1 MTWPRAAVGIA
12 FVCAVVSLALP
23 QTLDFLL
30 VATAVGAAI
39 ACVLGSIRQVAVA
52 RCGWLLIGFGQLCN
66 GVGNLW
72 VLSNP
77 NTWFV
82 GSEWTTSIVFN
93 VATLVTVLGLT
104 ALVLPQHSVEK
115 LAEVCLDL
123 LAITGC
129 AFVIGVQWDIV
140 RFFGEEGN
148 ETTPALGL
156 MGFLAVVV
164 DWVGIAVAAIVWG
177 RKPFGRPAGR
187 CVAAGLVLSMLGDS
201 RVLGGAVD
209 VSDSLAAYLWVSSS
223 LLILIGGVCITT
235 KPEMVR
241 PLDDGHVVRIAT
253 VLEIVTVCA
262 VIFGGATSPGTRI
275 VLAIVLLVITARQW
289 RVVRANLRLHREIEA
304 SERHFRALVDS
315 TGDVIVRVGPSGL
328 VDYASPAA
336 RRVLLRDPSSMRGRR
351 IDEFVHDPRHT
362 DVMAWLTSPS
372 RTASDHLSFLA
383 ARSDGTSVHIEAS
396 WARLGH
402 GYMLA
407 LRDVDDQ
414 IHMRIQLEFAAR
426 TDSLTGLAN
435 RAYFEAELEKRLLT
449 HGAATVLFCDLDRF
463 KSVNDMNGHSVGD
476 ALLVEVGKRLGGA
489 VDDALIARFGG
500 DEFTIM
506 LQAGLSRSCALT
518 AAERVKAAV
527 SGVYDLGSMAFAIS
541 MTIGITVEQ
550 QGSVDEVLRCA
561 DIALAAAKVSERGTI
576 AEFETAMYETAVHR
590 IQMDKRFR
598 SAFAARELSLVY
610 QPIVD
615 SVSGSVV
622 AAEALLRWLDE
633 DGSPI
638 LSAPEIV
645 DLAESFGTM
654 AELGDWVMRTAF
666 TQAVTWAELGWP
678 IRISVNVSSQQITD
692 AAFAVR
698 VTKAILDTN
707 LDPTQLV
714 LEITEDAFLEGNDA
728 VLASLETLRGS
739 GVRFAIDDFGTGYS
753 NLGYLNRLPIY
764 GIKLDRTFVAGLGER
779 PEQEPIVR
787 AVVGLAH
794 ELGLVI
800 CAEGVERVDEL
811 QVLQE
816 LGVHFVQ
823 GHLTGYPLQP
833 NAFHDL
839 LRRGPYDMRPA
850 LKPES
855 LRPSG
860 LSDRAT

>member
-476 ALLVEVGKRLGGA
+476 ALLVEVGKRLG
-489 VDDALIARFGG
+489 
-500 DEFTIM
+500 
-506 LQAGLSRSCALT
+506 
-518 AAERVKAAV
+518 
-527 SGVYDLGSMAFAIS
+527 
-541 MTIGITVEQ
+541 
-550 QGSVDEVLRCA
+550 
-561 DIALAAAKVSERGTI
+561 
-576 AEFETAMYETAVHR
+576 
-590 IQMDKRFR
+590 
-598 SAFAARELSLVY
+598 
-610 QPIVD
+610 
-615 SVSGSVV
+615 
-622 AAEALLRWLDE
+622 
-633 DGSPI
+633 
-638 LSAPEIV
+638 
-645 DLAESFGTM
+645 
-654 AELGDWVMRTAF
+654 
-666 TQAVTWAELGWP
+666 
-678 IRISVNVSSQQITD
+678 
-692 AAFAVR
+692 
-698 VTKAILDTN
+698 
-707 LDPTQLV
+707 
-714 LEITEDAFLEGNDA
+714 
-728 VLASLETLRGS
+728 
-739 GVRFAIDDFGTGYS
+739 
-753 NLGYLNRLPIY
+753 
-764 GIKLDRTFVAGLGER
+764 
-779 PEQEPIVR
+779 
-787 AVVGLAH
+787 
-794 ELGLVI
+794 
-800 CAEGVERVDEL
+800 
-811 QVLQE
+811 
-816 LGVHFVQ
+816 
-823 GHLTGYPLQP
+823 
-833 NAFHDL
+833 
-839 LRRGPYDMRPA
+839 
-850 LKPES
+850 
-855 LRPSG
+855 
-860 LSDRAT
+860 